1 MAPLSLSAK
10 ASASRLTRLSGLS
23 HGTKSSKRSVLQC
36 EMLCLAML
44 GLAGINSVASKMSLS
59 PVVMKVLGVVV
70 VLITSDWN
78 IVLNKVQRFVQMFVN
93 V

>member
-44 GLAGINSVASKMSLS
+44 GLAGINSVALASKMSLS
-59 PVVMKVLGVVV
+59 PVVMEVLGVLVA
-70 VLITSDWN
+70 LITSD
-78 IVLNKVQRFVQMFVN
+78 
-93 V
+93 